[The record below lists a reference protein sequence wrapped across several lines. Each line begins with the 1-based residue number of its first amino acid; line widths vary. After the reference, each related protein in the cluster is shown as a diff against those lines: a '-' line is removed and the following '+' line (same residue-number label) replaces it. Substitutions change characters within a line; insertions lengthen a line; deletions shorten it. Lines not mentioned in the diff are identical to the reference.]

1 MKLTIDPEFE
11 ALIPPLAPEELKQ
24 LHSSLCADGCL
35 SPLIVWQGNNV
46 LVDGH
51 NRYKYLTKNKMQFEA
66 REIEF
71 SNREEV
77 KRFII
82 LNQLGRRNVT
92 PETATALRGIYYLS
106 MKKGQGGDHGNQHTV
121 PKDQNDTLPDSTA
134 EQVAK
139 ETGSSPATVKR
150 AAKLVEALQKLGIS
164 EADYMSQKV
173 LDANGKKRTKK
184 SIIEEAFPS
193 KAKAK
198 PKKKKPDP
206 EPPQEAEPLDIQQDE
221 QDAPEVEEMATN
233 STSAKQVDHWFNC
246 LNSLDKITQ
255 EQRQELYSILSKRWD
270 CRL

>member
-1 MKLTIDPEFE
+1 MKLIIDPEFE

-35 SPLIVWQGNNV
+35 SPLIVWQGNSV

-92 PETATALRGIYYLS
+92 PETATALSGIYNLS
-106 MKKGQGGDHGNQHTV
+106 MKKGQGGDHNPEGKNQHTENRS
-121 PKDQNDTLPDSTA
+121 KDQNDTLTDSTA

-139 ETGSSPATVKR
+139 ETGSSPETVKR
-150 AAKLVEALQKLGIS
+150 AG
-164 EADYMSQKV
+164 
-173 LDANGKKRTKK
+173 
-184 SIIEEAFPS
+184 
-193 KAKAK
+193 
-198 PKKKKPDP
+198 
-206 EPPQEAEPLDIQQDE
+206 
-221 QDAPEVEEMATN
+221 
-233 STSAKQVDHWFNC
+233 C
-246 LNSLDKITQ
+246 
-255 EQRQELYSILSKRWD
+255 
-270 CRL
+270 